1 MPNEKISS
9 LNKVQTKNRRSGHRY
24 ILSNIQIS
32 LVDFLQ
38 NRPFKTLGCERT
50 TTATTTTTA
59 AIWKQRE
66 KKNSRKLK
74 TNRKE
79 KQEISS
85 PKRRKKKKHFW
96 SGCDTQTYTHTG
108 YNHISRAVVKGEWF
122 IFFIFVLILP
132 GKSNVIRTNRFCNLI
147 NWLNLLNDCQATKKK
162 TIMMT
167 LLNPIWWSTCGHRYT
182 IQIHNRVLRKR

>member
-1 MPNEKISS
+1 MFNWTLDKWINKATNEEKKLEKDVVHKIPIVLMPNEKISS

-66 KKNSRKLK
+66 KKIHENSKRTEKK
-74 TNRKE
+74 NKKSVHRKE
-79 KQEISS
+79 E
-85 PKRRKKKKHFW
+85 KRNIFE
-96 SGCDTQTYTHTG
+96 
-108 YNHISRAVVKGEWF
+108 AVVILRHIHTRATT
-122 IFFIFVLILP
+122 IFLEL
-132 GKSNVIRTNRFCNLI
+132 
-147 NWLNLLNDCQATKKK
+147 
-162 TIMMT
+162 
-167 LLNPIWWSTCGHRYT
+167 
-182 IQIHNRVLRKR
+182 

>member
-1 MPNEKISS
+1 MFNWTLDKWINKATNEEKKLEKMLCIKYRLCWCRTKISS

-85 PKRRKKKKHFW
+85 PKRRRKKKHFW
-96 SGCDTQTYTHTG
+96 NGCDTQTYTHTG
-108 YNHISRAVVKGEWF
+108 YNHISRAVVKGE
-122 IFFIFVLILP
+122 
-132 GKSNVIRTNRFCNLI
+132 
-147 NWLNLLNDCQATKKK
+147 
-162 TIMMT
+162 
-167 LLNPIWWSTCGHRYT
+167 
-182 IQIHNRVLRKR
+182 

>member
-1 MPNEKISS
+1 MFNWTLDKWINKATNEEKKLEKMLCIKYRLCWCRTKISS

-32 LVDFLQ
+32 LVDSLQ

-79 KQEISS
+79 EKKETFL
-85 PKRRKKKKHFW
+85 KRLW
-96 SGCDTQTYTHTG
+96 YSDIYTHG
-108 YNHISRAVVKGEWF
+108 LQPYFSSCSKRWVVHF
-122 IFFIFVLILP
+122 LHLCFNSP
-132 GKSNVIRTNRFCNLI
+132 GQIECNSNKPFL
-147 NWLNLLNDCQATKKK
+147 
-162 TIMMT
+162 
-167 LLNPIWWSTCGHRYT
+167 
-182 IQIHNRVLRKR
+182 